1 MVILTSYCR
10 VSPWVSV
17 IQIAS
22 PRSRGRCRKM
32 QTVGPWKWP
41 IYSGFT
47 SLPSPFSGRV
57 ELLIYWRV
65 SSCIIFFVG
74 ASKQWEYTAMLGSCA
89 NSWIANNID
98 PENSWESSVARGREY
113 SNPHNW
119 QSLTLVGWRV
129 FLHLWSFFASDAGFD
144 TFVRLKELRTPAIYL
159 LVLSREWGNDPL
171 ANYQ

>member
-1 MVILTSYCR
+1 MWLPS
-10 VSPWVSV
+10 
-17 IQIAS
+17 
-22 PRSRGRCRKM
+22 GKL
-32 QTVGPWKWP
+32 TVGPWKWP

-47 SLPSPFSGRV
+47 SLPTPFSGRV
-57 ELLIYWRV
+57 HVNLLHL

-119 QSLTLVGWRV
+119 QSLRWSDGGYFYIYDHFLRVMLVLTPLSDSKNWGHQQFTYWCLVGNEGMIHWLTINNHPSNPHSQP
-129 FLHLWSFFASDAGFD
+129 F
-144 TFVRLKELRTPAIYL
+144 PAKH
-159 LVLSREWGNDPL
+159 
-171 ANYQ
+171 Q